1 MAKERAH
8 AHLLATAG
16 RLSPGL
22 ERHIAG
28 TGPLWFPRRR
38 TTDLALYLCRS
49 VVGQQLAGAAARTIW
64 ARLEAALDCKG
75 PGLPA
80 RCRPAA
86 MARIRSSGVSG
97 AKARALVGI
106 REASR
111 GGLLDLALAANH
123 RAERD
128 ARLREIWGV
137 GQWTCDMVSIFY
149 CKDPDVWPLGDSSV
163 QRAFRIF
170 VGEQAGDDRHE
181 RFAPW
186 RSILTM
192 HLYRYLDDPVP
203 VDPQAR

>member
-22 ERHIAG
+22 ECHIAG

-49 VVGQQLAGAAARTIW
+49 VVGQQLSGAAARTIW

-137 GQWTCDMVSIFY
+137 G
-149 CKDPDVWPLGDSSV
+149 
-163 QRAFRIF
+163 
-170 VGEQAGDDRHE
+170 
-181 RFAPW
+181 
-186 RSILTM
+186 
-192 HLYRYLDDPVP
+192 
-203 VDPQAR
+203 